1 MGTDD
6 MWEWHKAAQGQSQ
19 TGHEQKA
26 LYCEGSQRLEQV
38 LSEVADAPCLSVF
51 KEHLDNTLSSML

>member
-38 LSEVADAPCLSVF
+38 LSEVADAPCLSGF
-51 KEHLDNTLSSML
+51 QRCLGNALSKML